1 MPARQR
7 LAMLRA
13 VAASAL
19 PRRSRP
25 ATGGPGTAASEVAA
39 RETAARAM
47 VAPPR
52 ELKYPFAASAEIPA
66 SPQDVFTVLAD
77 PARMPDWLVLHT
89 GWAGTPPER
98 ITDGARFAQRAK
110 LMGMATE
117 VRWTASGVR
126 EPAALWL
133 DGTGPMGIVVGLYLS
148 LGGLG
153 TAGSGTLVRIDGGV
167 EGGSADGPL
176 GPMVARNLADA
187 MTKSLQRLATAVADR
202 PGAAAA
208 SRTSPREP
216 RSRDKASGNAHPSPP
231 GRLSG
236 QERPS
241 GPEMPEQPRPRPV
254 RSPKPAPVRHERTGR
269 EIDAWTPVI
278 VGVGQV
284 SERSTDPLGADPVSL
299 AVRALRA
306 AEQDSGVTGLL
317 AGADSVAYVPSVS
330 WQYPDGAALIA
341 AAVGATPAETVRSST
356 FGGDG
361 GLRLINDA
369 AASIVAGHASVVLVG
384 GAEAAATAAAAEK
397 AGRELGWPD
406 QPEGTVPGRIVGV
419 DREPNNDPETA
430 AGLVAPIYLYALIES
445 AVRGK
450 LGLSV
455 SDHQRRITELW
466 SRFSSVAA
474 GNPYAWLPGART
486 ADELA
491 DPSGENRP
499 ISAPYPKLLTAHLQV
514 NQATGV
520 ILCSAAAAEAAGI
533 PQDRWV
539 FPHAGAHATDEWF
552 VSERASLA
560 SSPAIRAAG
569 QAVLR
574 HAGLDISDITHVDL
588 YACFPSAV
596 EIATDELGLDLERQL
611 TVTGGLTFAG
621 GPGNNYSGH
630 AVVNLVPLLRS
641 DPAAS
646 GLATALGWYLT
657 KHAAGVFSATPPER
671 PYADVDAD
679 LRMPRPA
686 ARTATGSSSGPA
698 VLEAYTIPY
707 DRSGSPA
714 AAVVTA
720 LAPDGSR
727 IVRRTTDPELIARLL
742 AEDPLGW
749 TVEFTAD
756 TVTVTATT
764 RSPLPAP
771 AEPPLIV
778 EWHGPVTVFRLHR
791 PAVRNAIDL
800 ATARAL
806 ERAVDA
812 FEADPSARVAVLTGG
827 DTTFCSGMDLKAA
840 ARGEYPITEGRGLL
854 GITARPPAKPLIA
867 AVEGSALAGGCE
879 LALAADLIVAAEDA
893 WFGIPEVKRGLIAA
907 AGGVLR
913 LARSLPRSTALEM
926 ALTGAPLP
934 SRRLHE
940 LGLINRVTAPGKALE
955 TALELAQEIAANAPL
970 SVRLSKRIVDE
981 HRDWSTAE
989 SFDRL
994 SDFAGEVIGSADAQ
1008 EGIRAFAEGRAPQW
1022 KGI

>member
-7 LAMLRA
+7 LALLRA
-13 VAASAL
+13 VAAAAL
-19 PRRSRP
+19 PRRGRP
-25 ATGGPGTAASEVAA
+25 ETGGPDTAA
-39 RETAARAM
+39 RETAAREM

-52 ELKYPFAASAEIPA
+52 ELKYPFAASAAIPA
-66 SPQDVFTVLAD
+66 SPEAVFAVLAD

-89 GWAGTPPER
+89 GWAGTPPAR

-126 EPAALWL
+126 EPAAIWL

-148 LGGLG
+148 LGSLPSG
-153 TAGSGTLVRIDGGV
+153 TAGSGTLVRVDGGV

-187 MTKSLQRLATAVADR
+187 MTKSLERLAAAVAERSDR
-202 PGAAAA
+202 TRPADPGPSPKDSSHQET
-208 SRTSPREP
+208 SRRERP
-216 RSRDKASGNAHPSPP
+216 RSR
-231 GRLSG
+231 
-236 QERPS
+236 
-241 GPEMPEQPRPRPV
+241 PV
-254 RSPKPAPVRHERTGR
+254 LSPKPAPVRHQRTGR
-269 EIDAWTPVI
+269 EIDPWTPVI

-306 AEQDSGVTGLL
+306 AEQDSGVAGLL
-317 AGADSVAYVPSVS
+317 ATADSVAYVPSVS

-341 AAVGATPAETVRSST
+341 AAVGASPAETVRSST

-369 AASIVAGHASVVLVG
+369 AASIAAGHASIVLVG

-397 AGRELGWPD
+397 AGRELGWPG
-406 QPEGTVPGRIVGV
+406 QAEGTAPSRIVGV
-419 DREPNNDPETA
+419 DREPNNGPETA

-455 SDHQRRITELW
+455 SEHQRRITELW
-466 SRFSSVAA
+466 SRFSAVAA
-474 GNPYAWLPGART
+474 ANPYAWLPGARRP
-486 ADELA
+486 AELA
-491 DPSGENRP
+491 DATGENRP
-499 ISAPYPKLLTAHLQV
+499 ISSPYPKLLTAHLQV
-514 NQATGV
+514 NQASGV
-520 ILCSAAAAEAAGI
+520 ILCSAAAAVSAGI

-552 VSERASLA
+552 VSERADLA
-560 SSPAIRAAG
+560 ASPAIRAAG
-569 QAVLR
+569 TAVLD
-574 HAGLDISDITHVDL
+574 HAGLGIADIAHVDL

-596 EIATDELGLDLERQL
+596 EIAAAELGLDLERQL

-630 AVVNLVPLLRS
+630 AVASLVPLLRS
-641 DPAAS
+641 DPAAF

-657 KHAAGVFSATPPER
+657 KHAAGVFSATPPAR
-671 PYADVDAD
+671 LYADIDAD
-679 LRMPRPA
+679 PRMPRPA
-686 ARTATGSSSGPA
+686 ARAAAGSGAGPA

-707 DRSGSPA
+707 ERSGSPA
-714 AAVVTA
+714 AAVITA

-727 IVRRTTDPELIARLL
+727 IVRRATDPELIARLL
-742 AEDPLGW
+742 ADDPLGW

-756 TVTVTATT
+756 RVTVTDTT
-764 RSPLPAP
+764 RSPLPGP
-771 AEPPLIV
+771 AEPPVIV
-778 EWHGPVTVFRLHR
+778 EWHGPVTVFRLNR

-812 FEADPSARVAVLTGG
+812 FEADPSALVAVLTGS

-867 AVEGSALAGGCE
+867 AVEGAALAGGCE

-913 LARSLPRSTALEM
+913 LAQSLPRSTALEM

-934 SRRLHE
+934 ARRLHE
-940 LGLINRVTAPGKALE
+940 LGLINRVTAPGKARD

-1008 EGIRAFAEGRAPQW
+1008 EGIRAYAEGRAPQW
-1022 KGI
+1022 KGN